1 MTEKYYIVSQILQSV
16 TSITECD
23 KYYKL
28 PRDTLSSFPT
38 YNNNVPQHLLKVEF
52 DAMKNLS
59 QLKHIAIQKF
69 HKGSSVV
76 IVDRDKNIKKMV
88 NFLNGQS
95 KSQKKA
101 AKDDDFLNFII
112 SQEKLIDL

>member
-1 MTEKYYIVSQILQSV
+1 ML
-16 TSITECD
+16 
-23 KYYKL
+23 
-28 PRDTLSSFPT
+28 
-38 YNNNVPQHLLKVEF
+38 PQHLLKVEF

-69 HKGSSVV
+69 RKGSSVV

-101 AKDDDFLNFII
+101 AKDVDFLNFII